1 MIEGGGSNYTE
12 TKTTETK
19 STDNTETK
27 SSAPEKLYQELAKV
41 ATKLNDMLFS
51 EDNGG
56 KQNENEE
63 TKHEHDGKQDNQE
76 ASNDNSERDT
86 MEKNSDVTSELLS
99 RSISELMDRLFSD
112 DKGEKSESNENTS
125 EEEKNNSETDNSCGT
140 ETNSQKQDAG
150 KEDNNESID
159 ADVEKKD
166 PILEQIEKT
175 LGTPEGIKALI
186 ERHPE
191 KAELWKSQLE
201 ALETLNDPE
210 ATPAEIRSAQAK
222 LSILK
227 GQLLE
232 IAVKDALTD
241 AGFDVESQQRV
252 VEGESGGT
260 RPDVIAKNNTD
271 HPIEVFGV
279 TIQPG
284 ETVSVECKCGGS
296 AYMTNQLNNH
306 IPNQLSGQEGTKI
319 LLTTSDIKDTPSGLA
334 KNVCDKYG
342 AKLVIADVSVTDVE
356 NAIKEVA
363 ES

>member
-1 MIEGGGSNYTE
+1 MIEGGGSKN
-12 TKTTETK
+12 TETK
-19 STDNTETK
+19 STDNAETN

-51 EDNGG
+51 EDNGE
-56 KQNENEE
+56 KQNGNEE
-63 TKHEHDGKQDNQE
+63 TKHENDGKQDNRE
-76 ASNDNSERDT
+76 ASNDDNERDT
-86 MEKNSDVTSELLS
+86 TEKNSDVTLEILS

-112 DKGEKSESNENTS
+112 DKEEKSENDENNS
-125 EEEKNNSETDNSCGT
+125 EAEKNNSEANKSSET

-150 KEDNNESID
+150 KENNNDSKE
-159 ADVEKKD
+159 ADIEKKD
-166 PILEQIEKT
+166 SILEQIEKT
-175 LGTPEGIKALI
+175 LGTPEGIKAPI

-191 KAELWKSQLE
+191 KAELWKGQLE

-222 LSILK
+222 ISILK

-232 IAVKDALTD
+232 TAVKDALTD

-271 HPIEVFGV
+271 HSIEIFGV
-279 TIQPG
+279 TIQPE

-319 LLTTSDIKDTPSGLA
+319 LLTTSDIKDTPPGLA
-334 KNVCDKYG
+334 KDVCDKYG
-342 AKLVIADVSVTDVE
+342 AKLVIADVSVADVE